1 MAVSAKSC
9 TVFCAVNRR
18 LIADFFRRTRSKLRP
33 ALQTEIVAQRLSR
46 CSEVLCNNAVFIQHA
61 RFMSFFRDLSLSAVV
76 TGFVVVLVGFTSTG
90 ALVFQAALALG
101 ATQAQVSSWMWAL
114 GLGMGLASILPSL
127 YYKKPVVAA
136 WSTPGAAL
144 IATSAAGI
152 TMPEAIGA
160 FVFCAVLIIIAGASG
175 LFERLMKRIPM
186 AIASAML
193 AGVLL
198 RFGLEAFSSIKTAPA
213 MVLAMFAAHLL
224 GRRFWPRYGVVGV
237 LAAGIA
243 FASAGEA
250 LKWSVVTVEW
260 ARPVWVTPEFSWSA
274 IIGLGVP
281 LFMVTMASQNMP
293 GLAVMRA
300 SGFDT
305 PVSPVITTTGVVGL
319 IFAPFGAFALN
330 LAAITAAICMGP
342 EAHED
347 KDKRYTAAVMA
358 GVFYCVIG
366 LFGAIVGGLFAAF
379 PRELIVALAGLAL
392 MGTIGNGLA
401 TAVVEEENREAAIIT
416 FLITASGV
424 SIAGIGS
431 AFWGLVG
438 GVLAMAVLSRRWA

>member
-1 MAVSAKSC
+1 MLLHKAQAK
-9 TVFCAVNRR
+9 RR
-18 LIADFFRRTRSKLRP
+18 A
-33 ALQTEIVAQRLSR
+33 A
-46 CSEVLCNNAVFIQHA
+46 LCNNDRCLVLI
-61 RFMSFFRDLSLSAVV
+61 RLMPFFRDLSLSAVV

-101 ATQAQVSSWMWAL
+101 ASQAQINSWMWAL
-114 GLGMGLASILPSL
+114 GLGMGLASIIPSL
-127 YYKKPVVAA
+127 VYKKPVVAA

-144 IATSAAGI
+144 IATSTAGVS
-152 TMPEAIGA
+152 MPEAIGA
-160 FVFCAVLIIIAGASG
+160 FVFCAVLIIIAGVSG
-175 LFERLMKRIPM
+175 VFERMMKRIPI

-213 MVLAMFAAHLL
+213 MVLCMFAAHLL

-237 LAAGIA
+237 LAVGLAMA
-243 FASAGEA
+243 ASADA
-250 LKWSVVTVEW
+250 LKWSAVTIEW

-274 IIGLGVP
+274 IIGLGLP

-293 GLAVMRA
+293 GVAVMRA
-300 SGFDT
+300 AGYNT
-305 PVSPVITTTGVVGL
+305 PISPVITTTGVVGL

-330 LAAITAAICMGP
+330 LAAITAAIAMGP

-347 KDKRYTAAVMA
+347 KEKRYTAAVMA

-379 PRELIVALAGLAL
+379 PRELIVVLAGLAL

-401 TAVVEEENREAAIIT
+401 TAVIDEQRREAAVIT

-424 SIAGIGS
+424 SMLGIGS

-438 GVLAMAVLSRRWA
+438 GVVAMLVLSRRGA

>member
-1 MAVSAKSC
+1 
-9 TVFCAVNRR
+9 
-18 LIADFFRRTRSKLRP
+18 
-33 ALQTEIVAQRLSR
+33 
-46 CSEVLCNNAVFIQHA
+46 
-61 RFMSFFRDLSLSAVV
+61 MSFFRDLSLSAVV

-101 ATQAQVSSWMWAL
+101 ATQAQISSWMWAL
-114 GLGMGLASILPSL
+114 GIGMGLSSIIPSL
-127 YYKKPVVAA
+127 IYKKPVVAA

-144 IATSAAGI
+144 IATSAAGV

-160 FVFCAVLIIIAGASG
+160 FALCAVLIIIAGWSG
-175 LFERLMKRIPM
+175 LFERLMNRIPM
-186 AIASAML
+186 AIASSML

-198 RFGLEAFSSIKTAPA
+198 RFGLEAFSSIKTAPV

-237 LAAGIA
+237 LGIGFA
-243 FASAGEA
+243 FAASADA
-250 LKWSVVTVEW
+250 LKWSAVTIEW
-260 ARPVWVTPEFSWSA
+260 ARPVWVTPKFSLSA
-274 IIGLGVP
+274 IIGLGLP

-293 GLAVMRA
+293 GVAVMRGA
-300 SGFDT
+300 GYDT
-305 PVSPVITTTGVVGL
+305 PISPVITTTGFINL
-319 IFAPFGAFALN
+319 LLAPFGAFALN
-330 LAAITAAICMGP
+330 LAAITAAIAMGP

-379 PRELIVALAGLAL
+379 PHELIVALAGLAL

-401 TAVVEEENREAAIIT
+401 TAVVEEKNREAAIIT

-424 SIAGIGS
+424 SMLGIGS

-438 GVLAMAVLSRRWA
+438 GVVAMTVLSRRGV

>member
-1 MAVSAKSC
+1 M
-9 TVFCAVNRR
+9 
-18 LIADFFRRTRSKLRP
+18 
-33 ALQTEIVAQRLSR
+33 Q
-46 CSEVLCNNAVFIQHA
+46 
-61 RFMSFFRDLSLSAVV
+61 FFRDLSLSGVV

-90 ALVFQAALALG
+90 ALVFQAAQSLG
-101 ATQAQVSSWMWAL
+101 ATQAQISSWMWAL
-114 GLGMGLASILPSL
+114 GLGMGLATIIPSL
-127 YYKKPVVAA
+127 VYKKPVVAA

-144 IATSAAGI
+144 IATSAAGVS
-152 TMPEAIGA
+152 MPEAVGA
-160 FVFCAVLIIIAGASG
+160 FVLCAVLIIVAGTSG
-175 LFERLMKRIPM
+175 LFERMMNRIPM

-237 LAAGIA
+237 LGIGIA
-243 FASAGEA
+243 FAAGADA
-250 LKWSVVTVEW
+250 LKWSAVTVEW
-260 ARPVWVTPEFSWSA
+260 AKPVWVTPEFSLSA
-274 IIGLGVP
+274 IIGLGLP

-293 GLAVMRA
+293 GVAVMRGA
-300 SGFDT
+300 GYNT
-305 PVSPVITTTGVVGL
+305 PISPVITTTGIINL

-330 LAAITAAICMGP
+330 LAAITAAICMGS

-358 GVFYCVIG
+358 GVFYCLIG

-401 TAVVEEENREAAIIT
+401 TAVIEEKNREAAIIA
-416 FLITASGV
+416 FLVTASGL
-424 SIAGIGS
+424 AMFGIGS
-431 AFWGLVG
+431 AFWGLVA
-438 GVLAMAVLSRRWA
+438 GVVAMAVLSRRSA

>member
-1 MAVSAKSC
+1 
-9 TVFCAVNRR
+9 
-18 LIADFFRRTRSKLRP
+18 
-33 ALQTEIVAQRLSR
+33 
-46 CSEVLCNNAVFIQHA
+46 
-61 RFMSFFRDLSLSAVV
+61 MSFFRDLSLSAVV

-90 ALVFQAALALG
+90 ALVFQAAQSLG
-101 ATQAQVSSWMWAL
+101 ASQEQISSWMWAL
-114 GLGMGLASILPSL
+114 GLGMGLSSIIPSL
-127 YYKKPVVAA
+127 IYKKPVVAA

-144 IATSAAGI
+144 IATSAAGV

-160 FVFCAVLIIIAGASG
+160 FVLCAVLIIIAGSSG
-175 LFERLMKRIPM
+175 LFERMMNRIPM

-198 RFGLEAFSSIKTAPA
+198 RFGLEAFSSIKTAPP

-237 LAAGIA
+237 LGIGIA
-243 FASAGEA
+243 FAAGVDA
-250 LKWSVVTVEW
+250 LKWSAVTVEW
-260 ARPVWVTPEFSWSA
+260 AKPVWVTPEFSLSA
-274 IIGLGVP
+274 IIGLGLP
-281 LFMVTMASQNMP
+281 LFIVTMASQNMP
-293 GLAVMRA
+293 GVAVMRGA
-300 SGFDT
+300 GYNT
-305 PVSPVITTTGVVGL
+305 PISPVITTTGVINL

-330 LAAITAAICMGP
+330 LAAITAAISMGR

-358 GVFYCVIG
+358 GVFYCLIG

-401 TAVVEEENREAAIIT
+401 TAVVEEKNREAAIIT
-416 FLITASGV
+416 FLITASGLSV
-424 SIAGIGS
+424 FGIGS

-438 GVLAMAVLSRRWA
+438 GVVAMAVLNRRRA

>member
-1 MAVSAKSC
+1 M
-9 TVFCAVNRR
+9 T
-18 LIADFFRRTRSKLRP
+18 
-33 ALQTEIVAQRLSR
+33 
-46 CSEVLCNNAVFIQHA
+46 
-61 RFMSFFRDLSLSAVV
+61 FFRDLSLSAVV

-101 ATQAQVSSWMWAL
+101 ATQAQISSWMWAL
-114 GLGMGLASILPSL
+114 GLGMGLASIIPSL
-127 YYKKPVVAA
+127 IYKKPVVAA

-144 IATSAAGI
+144 IATSAAGV
-152 TMPEAIGA
+152 TMPEAVGA
-160 FVFCAVLIIIAGASG
+160 FVFCALLIIVAGVSG
-175 LFERLMKRIPM
+175 LFERLMKRIPI

-198 RFGLEAFSSIKTAPA
+198 RFGLEAFSSIRTAPA
-213 MVLAMFAAHLL
+213 MVLAMFAVHLL

-237 LAAGIA
+237 LAIGIA
-243 FASAGEA
+243 FAAGADA
-250 LKWSVVTVEW
+250 LKWSAVTVEW
-260 ARPVWVTPEFSWSA
+260 ARPVWVTPEFSLSA
-274 IIGLGVP
+274 IIGLGLP

-293 GLAVMRA
+293 GVAVMRGA
-300 SGFDT
+300 GYDT
-305 PVSPVITTTGVVGL
+305 PISPVITATGVINL
-319 IFAPFGAFALN
+319 MFAPFGAFALN

-342 EAHED
+342 EAHEA

-358 GVFYCVIG
+358 GVFYCMVG

-401 TAVVEEENREAAIIT
+401 TAVVEAQNREAAIIT

-424 SIAGIGS
+424 SMLGIGS

-438 GVLAMAVLSRRWA
+438 GVMAMALLNGRRI

>member
-1 MAVSAKSC
+1 M
-9 TVFCAVNRR
+9 T
-18 LIADFFRRTRSKLRP
+18 
-33 ALQTEIVAQRLSR
+33 
-46 CSEVLCNNAVFIQHA
+46 
-61 RFMSFFRDLSLSAVV
+61 FFRDLSLSAVV

-101 ATQAQVSSWMWAL
+101 ATQAQISSWMWAL
-114 GLGMGLASILPSL
+114 GLGMGLASIIPSL
-127 YYKKPVVAA
+127 IYKKPVVAA

-144 IATSAAGI
+144 IATSAAGV
-152 TMPEAIGA
+152 TMPEAVGA
-160 FVFCAVLIIIAGASG
+160 FVFCALLIIVAGVSG
-175 LFERLMKRIPM
+175 LFERLMKRIPI

-213 MVLAMFAAHLL
+213 MVLAMFAVHLL

-237 LAAGIA
+237 LGIGIA
-243 FASAGEA
+243 FAAGADA
-250 LKWSVVTVEW
+250 LKWSAVTVEW
-260 ARPVWVTPEFSWSA
+260 ARPVWVTPEFSLSA
-274 IIGLGVP
+274 IIGLGLP

-293 GLAVMRA
+293 GVAVMRGA
-300 SGFDT
+300 GYDT
-305 PVSPVITTTGVVGL
+305 PISPVITTTGVINL

-342 EAHED
+342 EAHEA

-358 GVFYCVIG
+358 GVFYCMVG

-401 TAVVEEENREAAIIT
+401 TAVVEAQNREAAIIT
-416 FLITASGV
+416 FLITASGL
-424 SIAGIGS
+424 SMLGIGS

-438 GVLAMAVLSRRWA
+438 GVMAMAVLNGRST

>member
-1 MAVSAKSC
+1 M
-9 TVFCAVNRR
+9 CAY
-18 LIADFFRRTRSKLRP
+18 A
-33 ALQTEIVAQRLSR
+33 
-46 CSEVLCNNAVFIQHA
+46 
-61 RFMSFFRDLSLSAVV
+61 MSFFRDLSLSAVV
-76 TGFVVVLVGFTSTG
+76 SGFVVVLVGFTSTG
-90 ALVFQAALALG
+90 ALVFQAALSLG
-101 ATQAQVSSWMWAL
+101 ATQAQISSWMWAL
-114 GLGMGLASILPSL
+114 GLGMGLACIIPSL
-127 YYKKPVVAA
+127 RYKKPVVAA

-160 FVFCAVLIIIAGASG
+160 FVFCAVLIIIAGTSG
-175 LFERLMKRIPM
+175 LFERMMKRIPI

-198 RFGLEAFSSIKTAPA
+198 RFGLEAFSAIKTAPS

-224 GRRFWPRYGVVGV
+224 GRRFWPRYSVVGV
-237 LAAGIA
+237 LAVGVALAAGA
-243 FASAGEA
+243 DT
-250 LKWSVVTVEW
+250 LKWSAISVEW
-260 ARPVWVTPEFSWSA
+260 ATPVWVTPEFSGAA
-274 IIGLGVP
+274 IIGLGLP
-281 LFMVTMASQNMP
+281 LFIVTMASQNMP
-293 GLAVMRA
+293 GVSVMRA
-300 SGFDT
+300 SGYDT
-305 PVSPVITTTGVVGL
+305 PISPVTTTTGVVNL

-330 LAAITAAICMGP
+330 LAAITAAICMGH

-358 GVFYCVIG
+358 GVFYCLIG
-366 LFGAIVGGLFAAF
+366 VFGAIVSGLFAAF

-401 TAVVEEENREAAIIT
+401 AAVVEEKNREAAIIT

-424 SIAGIGS
+424 SMWGIGS

-438 GVLAMAVLSRRWA
+438 GVLAMVVLSRQSA

>member
-1 MAVSAKSC
+1 MGQ
-9 TVFCAVNRR
+9 
-18 LIADFFRRTRSKLRP
+18 LYP
-33 ALQTEIVAQRLSR
+33 A
-46 CSEVLCNNAVFIQHA
+46 LCNNDRYVPSI
-61 RFMSFFRDLSLSAVV
+61 RLMSFFRDLSLSAVV

-90 ALVFQAALALG
+90 ALVFQAAQSLG
-101 ATQAQVSSWMWAL
+101 ASQAQISSWMWAL
-114 GLGMGLASILPSL
+114 GLGMGLSSIIPSL
-127 YYKKPVVAA
+127 IYKKPVVAA

-144 IATSAAGI
+144 IATSAAGV
-152 TMPEAIGA
+152 TMPEAVGA
-160 FVFCAVLIIIAGASG
+160 FVLCAVLIIVAGSSG
-175 LFERLMKRIPM
+175 FFERMMNRIPI

-237 LAAGIA
+237 LGIGIA
-243 FASAGEA
+243 FAAGADA
-250 LKWSVVTVEW
+250 LKWSAVTVEW
-260 ARPVWVTPEFSWSA
+260 AKPVWVTPEFSLSA
-274 IIGLGVP
+274 IIGLGLP

-293 GLAVMRA
+293 GVAVMRGA
-300 SGFDT
+300 GYDT
-305 PVSPVITTTGVVGL
+305 PISPVITMTGVINL

-330 LAAITAAICMGP
+330 LAAITAAISMGQ

-358 GVFYCVIG
+358 GVFYCLIG

-401 TAVVEEENREAAIIT
+401 TAVMEEKNREAAIIT
-416 FLITASGV
+416 FLITASGL
-424 SIAGIGS
+424 SMFGIGS

-438 GVLAMAVLSRRWA
+438 GVVAMAVLGRRRA

>member
-1 MAVSAKSC
+1 MV
-9 TVFCAVNRR
+9 
-18 LIADFFRRTRSKLRP
+18 
-33 ALQTEIVAQRLSR
+33 
-46 CSEVLCNNAVFIQHA
+46 CNNDHCATLICL
-61 RFMSFFRDLSLSAVV
+61 MSFFRDLSLSAVV
-76 TGFVVVLVGFTSTG
+76 TGFVVVLVGLSSTG
-90 ALVFQAALALG
+90 ALVFQAALSLG
-101 ATQAQVSSWMWAL
+101 ASQAQVSSWIWAL
-114 GLGMGLASILPSL
+114 GLGMGLSSIIPSL
-127 YYKKPVVAA
+127 IYKKPVVAA

-144 IATSAAGI
+144 IATSAAGV

-175 LFERLMKRIPM
+175 LFERLMKRIPI

-213 MVLAMFAAHLL
+213 MVLAMFMAHLL

-237 LAAGIA
+237 LGIGVA
-243 FASAGEA
+243 IASSADA
-250 LKWSVVTVEW
+250 LKWSAVTVEW
-260 ARPVWVTPEFSWSA
+260 AQPMWVTPEFSLSA
-274 IIGLGVP
+274 IIGLGLP

-293 GLAVMRA
+293 GVAVMRGA
-300 SGFDT
+300 GYNT
-305 PVSPVITTTGVVGL
+305 PISPVITSIGIINL

-330 LAAITAAICMGP
+330 LAAITAAMSMGR

-358 GVFYCVIG
+358 GVFYCLIG

-379 PRELIVALAGLAL
+379 PRELIATLAGLAL

-401 TAVVEEENREAAIIT
+401 TAVIEERSREAAIIT

-424 SIAGIGS
+424 SILGIGS
-431 AFWGLVG
+431 AFWGLIG
-438 GVLAMAVLSRRWA
+438 GVFAMAVLSRRSI

>member
-1 MAVSAKSC
+1 MLCLHA
-9 TVFCAVNRR
+9 
-18 LIADFFRRTRSKLRP
+18 
-33 ALQTEIVAQRLSR
+33 
-46 CSEVLCNNAVFIQHA
+46 VLCNNDRCIPSI

-90 ALVFQAALALG
+90 ALVFQAAQSLG
-101 ATQAQVSSWMWAL
+101 ATQAQISSWMWAL
-114 GLGMGLASILPSL
+114 GLGMGLSSIIPSL
-127 YYKKPVVAA
+127 IYKKPVVAA

-144 IATSAAGI
+144 IATSAAGVS
-152 TMPEAIGA
+152 MPEAIGA
-160 FVFCAVLIIIAGASG
+160 FVLCAVLIIIAGSSG
-175 LFERLMKRIPM
+175 LFERMMNRIPM

-237 LAAGIA
+237 LGIGIA
-243 FASAGEA
+243 FAAGADA
-250 LKWSVVTVEW
+250 LKWSAVTVEW
-260 ARPVWVTPEFSWSA
+260 AKPVWVTPEFSLAA
-274 IIGLGVP
+274 IIGLGLP

-293 GLAVMRA
+293 GVAVMRGA
-300 SGFDT
+300 GYDT
-305 PVSPVITTTGVVGL
+305 PISPVITTTGVINLV
-319 IFAPFGAFALN
+319 FAPFGAFALN
-330 LAAITAAICMGP
+330 LAAITAAISMGR

-358 GVFYCVIG
+358 GVFYCLIG

-401 TAVVEEENREAAIIT
+401 TAVSEEKNREAAIIT
-416 FLITASGV
+416 FLITASGL
-424 SIAGIGS
+424 SMFCIGS

-438 GVLAMAVLSRRWA
+438 GVVAMAVLSRRSP

>member
-1 MAVSAKSC
+1 M
-9 TVFCAVNRR
+9 
-18 LIADFFRRTRSKLRP
+18 
-33 ALQTEIVAQRLSR
+33 
-46 CSEVLCNNAVFIQHA
+46 LCNNDCCTMPI
-61 RFMSFFRDLSLSAVV
+61 RLMSFFRDLSLSAVV

-101 ATQAQVSSWMWAL
+101 ANQAQVNSWMWAL
-114 GLGMGLASILPSL
+114 GLGMGLSSIIPSL
-127 YYKKPVVAA
+127 IYKKPVVAA

-144 IATSAAGI
+144 IATSASATVGV
-152 TMPEAIGA
+152 TMPEAVGA
-160 FVFCAVLIIIAGASG
+160 FVLCAVLIIIAGVSG
-175 LFERLMKRIPM
+175 LFERMMKRIPI

-213 MVLAMFAAHLL
+213 MVLAMFALHLL

-237 LAAGIA
+237 LGIGIA
-243 FASAGEA
+243 FAAGADA
-250 LKWSVVTVEW
+250 LKWSAVTVEW
-260 ARPVWVTPEFSWSA
+260 ATPVWVTPEFSLSA
-274 IIGLGVP
+274 IIGLGLP

-293 GLAVMRA
+293 GVAVMRGA
-300 SGFDT
+300 GYDT
-305 PVSPVITTTGVVGL
+305 PVSPVITTTGVINLV
-319 IFAPFGAFALN
+319 FAPFGAFALN
-330 LAAITAAICMGP
+330 LAAITAAIAMGR

-347 KDKRYTAAVMA
+347 RDKRYTAAVMA
-358 GVFYCVIG
+358 GVFYCLIG

-379 PRELIVALAGLAL
+379 PRELVVALAGLAL

-401 TAVVEEENREAAIIT
+401 AAVVEEKNREAAMMT

-424 SIAGIGS
+424 SMLGIGS

-438 GVLAMAVLSRRWA
+438 GILAMAVLSRRSA